1 MTVTNLK
8 HEIEA
13 EKHKAVDSEDRQERG
28 MVLVVTGWLFI
39 LFGIMV
45 ALFFHPS
52 SPKFGNVN
60 IRNLALLLM
69 VIGVVLKI
77 WGGRVRRSA
86 P

>member
-1 MTVTNLK
+1 MTLRNMR
-8 HEIEA
+8 
-13 EKHKAVDSEDRQERG
+13 AVREDDGGEDRRERG

-60 IRNLALLLM
+60 IRNLALMLGA
-69 VIGVVLKI
+69 IGVVLNI
-77 WGGRVRRSA
+77 WGRRVRRSA

>member
-8 HEIEA
+8 RVVDTEDEQ
-13 EKHKAVDSEDRQERG
+13 EKGTVF
-28 MVLVVTGWLFI
+28 VVAGWLFI

-52 SPKFGNVN
+52 SPKFGNPN
-60 IRNLALLLM
+60 IRNLALLLGA
-69 VIGVVLKI
+69 IGVGLNL
-77 WGGRVRRSA
+77 WGRKVRRGA